1 MPAVR
6 VNQRHPQT
14 RKSTSTCSETPRK
27 GTPMTNYTPS
37 LEEVRDATS
46 LFRSRF
52 FDHEEFDR
60 WHAAE
65 IAAAE
70 QRGAARELRHVASM
84 IKLGNEYYEMLVEDE
99 LNDR

>member
-1 MPAVR
+1 
-6 VNQRHPQT
+6 
-14 RKSTSTCSETPRK
+14 
-27 GTPMTNYTPS
+27 MTDQQYTPS

-52 FDHEEFDR
+52 FDQDEFDR

-70 QRGAARELRHVASM
+70 QRGAARGKVEGLREAA
-84 IKLGNEYYEMLVEDE
+84 DE
-99 LNDR
+99 AGSWGPACINAALAIRRSADLLEGDGVV